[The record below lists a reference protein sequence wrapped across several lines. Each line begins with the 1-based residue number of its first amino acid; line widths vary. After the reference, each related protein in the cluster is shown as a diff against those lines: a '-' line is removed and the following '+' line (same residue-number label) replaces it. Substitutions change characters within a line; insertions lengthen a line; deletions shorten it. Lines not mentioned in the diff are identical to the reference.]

1 MICSV
6 AITSNRVR
14 PPSYGVIERLPPI
27 QVLLA
32 EGHPMSESTP
42 MPVRCAAD
50 ALRLLF
56 LAATHPL
63 QPETLAFVLDG
74 QGRGGV
80 ITIVSGTVD
89 ADSVLPVTECM
100 SRAAERVE
108 RATALVVA
116 SVRPA
121 GCVLPGDIDRW
132 MEASTLAA
140 AYGVVLIE
148 WFIITEAGV
157 QCPRE
162 LLGES
167 ERWMQLN
174 DGRSA
179 GRAALSGA
187 QSKASSAQPM

>member
-1 MICSV
+1 
-6 AITSNRVR
+6 
-14 PPSYGVIERLPPI
+14 
-27 QVLLA
+27 
-32 EGHPMSESTP
+32 MSESTP

-74 QGRGGV
+74 HGRGGV

-116 SVRPA
+116 SVRPG

-148 WFIITEAGV
+148 WFIISEAGV

-167 ERWMQLN
+167 ERWKQLQLERH
-174 DGRSA
+174 DDRSA
-179 GRAALSGA
+179 VRAALRST
-187 QSKASSAQPM
+187 QP

>member
-1 MICSV
+1 
-6 AITSNRVR
+6 
-14 PPSYGVIERLPPI
+14 
-27 QVLLA
+27 
-32 EGHPMSESTP
+32 MSESSA

-100 SRAAERVE
+100 SRAAEQVG

-116 SVRPA
+116 SVRPG

-148 WFIITEAGV
+148 WLIITESGV
-157 QCPRE
+157 QCPRD
-162 LLGES
+162 LLGEPERWKQLKS
-167 ERWMQLN
+167 ERQAERQAE
-174 DGRSA
+174 RSA
-179 GRAALSGA
+179 GSAALG
-187 QSKASSAQPM
+187 SAQT